1 MKEELT
7 AGGKEFMY
15 ALLWAAGLYFI
26 CGIMMSL
33 FGSYA
38 FIGGIISVI
47 VFCVYG
53 FFILTHYT
61 SRFTY
66 SVKNK
71 RLRINRMIGKRNKEV
86 ELSCTDI
93 EGLYYGYKP
102 AGFPKRCQSMRK
114 SIITKKY
121 SLYIAYRNKEGG
133 LSGVVIEPSEKLR
146 KKITLLKDKVAEN
159 D

>member
-7 AGGKEFMY
+7 AGGREFMY

-26 CGIMMSL
+26 CGVIMSM

-38 FIGGIISVI
+38 FVGGIISVI

-61 SRFTY
+61 ARFTY
-66 SVKNK
+66 AIKNK
-71 RLRINRMIGKRNKEV
+71 HIRINRMIGKRNKEV
-86 ELSCTDI
+86 ELSCADI

-102 AGFPKRCQSMRK
+102 ANFPKHCQSMRK
-114 SIITKKY
+114 SIITKKH
-121 SLYIAYRNKEGG
+121 SLYIAYRNKDSE
-133 LSGVVIEPSEKLR
+133 LCGVVIEPSQKLR
-146 KKITLLKDKVAEN
+146 KKITVLKDKVIN
-159 D
+159 DD